1 MHWAAPEYAWLG
13 LLAAPALFLLH
24 HARQRQR
31 QGLALLYGHTHPE
44 RTGYRDSAL
53 VLPALAGMLLIA
65 ALCRPQWGQVPMPQ
79 QTRGLDLL
87 IALDVSRSMLAD
99 DHPPGRLATAKHAIA
114 GLLAHLLGE
123 RIGLIAFAGSAFQV
137 CPLTGDYAAFA
148 EVLRETDAGSIP
160 LGGTTLASPLAEA
173 RRVFSGRD
181 GRGKYLVLIS
191 DGEDQGN
198 AAATAT
204 AAAALRSAGV
214 TLYGVAVG
222 TRSGGLIPLGGGG
235 FLKDRQGVIVRTRA
249 DPESLAALAG
259 SSRMY
264 DLTTD
269 AAALEHLYLADL
281 PVREGAIVQTS
292 RQQFADRFQYPL
304 ALALLLLLSDAFLRR
319 GNLSS

>member
-24 HARQRQR
+24 HARQRRR
-31 QGLALLYGHTHPE
+31 QGLDLLYGHTRPE
-44 RTGYRDSAL
+44 RTGYRDAAL
-53 VLPALAGMLLIA
+53 MLPALAGMLLIA

-99 DHPPGRLATAKHAIA
+99 DPPPGRLVAAKHAIA
-114 GLLAHLLGE
+114 DLLAHLQGE
-123 RIGLIAFAGSAFQV
+123 RIGL
-137 CPLTGDYAAFA
+137 
-148 EVLRETDAGSIP
+148 IP

-198 AAATAT
+198 VAAT
-204 AAAALRSAGV
+204 AAAAAALRGVGV

-235 FLKDRQGVIVRTRA
+235 FLRDRQGAIVRTRA
-249 DPESLAALAG
+249 YPEALAALAG
-259 SSRMY
+259 SPRMY
-264 DLTTD
+264 DLTAD
-269 AAALEHLYLADL
+269 PAALEHLYLADL
-281 PVREGAIVQTS
+281 PAREGSIVHTS

-304 ALALLLLLSDAFLRR
+304 ALALLLLLIDAFLRK
-319 GNLSS
+319 GDSSS